1 MSHPLQLFRPLS
13 RRSEL
18 TLGAELCFAGLLFVV
33 LPAKPVEIN
42 GKPLEG
48 LQL

>member
-1 MSHPLQLFRPLS
+1 VSLLVDRFAPQFFS
-13 RRSEL
+13 GEL
-18 TLGAELCFAGLLFVV
+18 TLGAELSSAGLLYVV